1 MAMGLRRRISYQ
13 WQMFIPLITSLWVL
27 IFGMAFWQIYN
38 EREYRQ
44 STLREQLSLINERI
58 KSYYETES
66 NPLDF
71 LRFLSNYYQENPLY
85 DRIRIS
91 VYEDDKLIYN
101 VGSVIN
107 LPDTDAEDLSVINHI
122 IDEDADLDLSDNNSR
137 SLNHN
142 NFFYKPTISENGRLK
157 IFTVLPYD
165 SDINAASLPNSNIWI
180 IVFTVAI
187 IMTIIAYFS
196 TRYFG
201 RNIKILRTI
210 ADKAA
215 TDPNFMPSMDYPHDE
230 LGDISRQIIHMYNER
245 SKVVLKLKREHR
257 IAMHAMEEKARIKRQ
272 LTNNI
277 NHELKTPIGVIKGY
291 LDTIMANP
299 DMDDASRDHFISKA
313 LEHAN
318 RLANLI
324 TDVSAI
330 TRLEEG
336 SSMINTEE
344 LDYHDIVYTVMNDLE
359 ESEALGSM
367 EFVYD
372 VPTDC
377 IIMGNNNLLTG
388 MLINLAKNAVLYSK
402 GTECGVKL
410 IDEDNKFYKFV
421 FFDNGI
427 GVGEEHLPHLFERFY
442 RIDSGRSRKTGG
454 TGLGLPIVQNTVLAH
469 GGTIEIRNNPQG
481 GLEFVYTLPKAQKS

>member
-1 MAMGLRRRISYQ
+1 MGLRRRISYQ
-13 WQMFIPLITSLWVL
+13 WQLFIPLITTLWVL
-27 IFGMAFWQIYN
+27 IFGMAFWQTHN

-58 KSYYETES
+58 KLYYETES
-66 NPLDF
+66 NPLEF

-101 VGSVIN
+101 VGSIIN
-107 LPDTDAEDLSVINHI
+107 LPDSDSENPAYINHI
-122 IDEDADLDLSDNNSR
+122 IDDQAVSSLSPDDKNSR
-137 SLNHN
+137 ALNHN

-165 SDINAASLPNSNIWI
+165 NDIIAASLPNTNIWI
-180 IVFTVAI
+180 IVFTLAVI
-187 IMTIIAYFS
+187 LTIISYYS

-201 RNIKILRTI
+201 RNINILRTV

-215 TDPNFMPSMDYPHDE
+215 TDPNFMPTMDYPHDE

-291 LDTIMANP
+291 LDTIVANP
-299 DMDDASRDHFISKA
+299 DMDDASRDHFIHKA

-359 ESEALGSM
+359 ESDVLGSM

-377 IIMGNNNLLTG
+377 NIMGNNNLLTG
-388 MLINLAKNAVLYSK
+388 MLINLAKNSALYSK

-410 IDEDNKFYKFV
+410 IDEDDKFYKFV
-421 FFDNGI
+421 FYDNGV
-427 GVGEEHLPHLFERFY
+427 GVGEEHIPHLFERFY
-442 RIDSGRSRKTGG
+442 RIDSGRSRK
-454 TGLGLPIVQNTVLAH
+454 PA
-469 GGTIEIRNNPQG
+469 
-481 GLEFVYTLPKAQKS
+481 AQVSVCLSCRTPSSLTAAQ